1 MLRLIQ
7 RTYRLLRTAW
17 AIKALRQA
25 DNDELKQQARH
36 ALSEILAGSRGL
48 PMKFGQ
54 VLAGM
59 DDDSEYAQLTTS
71 VEPWSLE
78 KMLPVLQAAWG
89 NPPLMMVQSIEE
101 SQAAASLGQVHQAR
115 LNARETVA
123 IKIQYPDIAQAIE
136 AEMSLAAWM
145 PAAGPAKTWGFDMQ
159 AYKQTLRDNL
169 HQELD
174 YLHEMKQQ
182 MKFSGTVQVQGLK
195 VPIIYPAL
203 CRSNVLVQT
212 WVEGVRLAEVA
223 TWDLP
228 QRLFVGRTLMQTMFQ
243 SLFQA
248 GLVHGDPHPGNM
260 LFSYDEKAPTTALL
274 DFGCMIEVDE
284 MARLALLNMILA
296 ARGERSVNLV
306 ALFASMGFDEQK
318 LAHIAIKLPALIQ
331 LLCRPFI
338 EERAFDV
345 TTWNLNAS
353 VELLLGDD
361 KWWFRS
367 AAPAQLFLII
377 RIFQGLVSQLAL
389 LDVKLPWFPLL
400 KQALKPIT
408 WEQAKLWTPEGIDLP
423 ETPQIEGSATTLS
436 ITIQPHGKNPM
447 HITLTAVS
455 ALDLESLMPEHIAKE
470 MHHAGIDLH
479 AIREDLLKNGLEPQT
494 LLDVDMASYHC
505 HLELLL

>member
-1 MLRLIQ
+1 MFQLIQ
-7 RTYRLLRTAW
+7 RGYRLLRTVW
-17 AIKALRQA
+17 AIKKLRKA

-59 DDDSEYAQLTTS
+59 GDDSEYAKLTTS

-78 KMLPVLQAAWG
+78 KMLPVLQEAWG
-89 NPPLMMVQSIEE
+89 KPPLMMLQSIEE
-101 SQAAASLGQVHQAR
+101 SHAAASLGQVHQAR
-115 LNARETVA
+115 INAREIVA
-123 IKIQYPDIAQAIE
+123 IKIQYPDIAEGIE
-136 AEMSLAAWM
+136 AEMSLASWL

-169 HQELD
+169 NQELD

-182 MKFSGTVQVQGLK
+182 MKFSGMVNVEGLH
-195 VPIIYPAL
+195 VPSTYPLL
-203 CRSNVLVQT
+203 CRKNILVQT
-212 WVEGVRLAEVA
+212 WAEGVRLAEVA

-228 QRLFVGRTLMQTMFQ
+228 QRLFVGRTLIQTMFQ

-260 LFSYDEKAPTTALL
+260 LFQYNEKKPTTTLL
-274 DFGCMIEVDE
+274 DFGCMVEVDDT
-284 MARLALLNMILA
+284 ARLALLNMILV
-296 ARGERSVNLV
+296 ARGERSINLM
-306 ALFASMGFDEQK
+306 ALFISMGFDEQK
-318 LAHIAIKLPALIQ
+318 LQYIEGKLPTLIQ

-345 TTWNLNAS
+345 QTWDLSAS
-353 VELLLGDD
+353 VELLLAND

-367 AAPAQLFLII
+367 AAPAQLFLIM
-377 RIFQGLVSQLAL
+377 RIFQGLVCQLAL

-400 KQALKPIT
+400 KQALKSST
-408 WEQAKLWTPEGIDLP
+408 WEQAKQWTPDGIALP
-423 ETPQIEGSATTLS
+423 ELPDIGGSASQLS
-436 ITIQPHGKNPM
+436 IRIQSHGKEPIQ
-447 HITLTAVS
+447 ITLTAIS
-455 ALDLESLMPEHIAKE
+455 ALNLESLMPEHIAKE
-470 MHHAGIDLH
+470 MQDSGVDLH
-479 AIREDLLKNGLEPQT
+479 AIRENLIKNGLEPQT
-494 LLDVDMASYHC
+494 LLDIDMATYHC